1 MVPGS
6 HACWRR
12 SLKAPVLHKFHP
24 APVPHYS
31 QQRAVRL
38 RLDHKIN
45 QKTIR
50 RKMNGTF
57 LPRKLLA
64 PMTALMYAA
73 GAVSCLLAMLAAWPA
88 AAQQS
93 VEPAPAAQGAANGE
107 APARRVVIR
116 FVTESDFPPFNF
128 YDEDGVLVGFNVD
141 LARAICLE
149 LGTACDIKV
158 RDWNELFAGLKSGEA
173 DAVIAAHK
181 VTPQALAEV
190 AFTDR
195 YFHTPGRFA
204 ARREEADIEI
214 TPSGLDGKRIAVA
227 RGTAH
232 EAYLKS
238 FFRDSPLVLFENSD
252 LAREALAAGKADF
265 VFDDGISLAFWL
277 NGTLSKQCCEMRG
290 GPFLEPRYFGDG
302 LAIAVPL
309 TDPALKFL
317 INDALRK
324 VRQSGRFEELVQRY
338 FPVRIY

>member
-1 MVPGS
+1 MNL
-6 HACWRR
+6 AT
-12 SLKAPVLHKFHP
+12 F
-24 APVPHYS
+24 
-31 QQRAVRL
+31 
-38 RLDHKIN
+38 
-45 QKTIR
+45 R
-50 RKMNGTF
+50 RKMNSIFATQTS
-57 LPRKLLA
+57 LER
-64 PMTALMYAA
+64 MTTGLS
-73 GAVSCLLAMLAAWPA
+73 GAVLASCLLAMLLHMPA
-88 AAQQS
+88 AAQQRA
-93 VEPAPAAQGAANGE
+93 EPPRAAQGSANGE
-107 APARRVVIR
+107 IPARRVVIR
-116 FVTESDFPPFNF
+116 FLTESDFPPFNF

-158 RDWNELFAGLKSGEA
+158 REWNELFPGLKSGDA

-181 VTPQALAEV
+181 VTPQALTEV

-204 ARREEADIEI
+204 GRKDENEDIEI

-252 LAREALAAGKADF
+252 LAREALATGKADF

-309 TDPALKFL
+309 TDPALKSM

-324 VRQSGRFEELVQRY
+324 VRLSGRFDELVQRY